1 MSIALKMQ
9 PQTLHPVTVDPGH
22 YKVEFENDRVRVLR
36 VRFGPHEKSVMQE
49 QPSLLEINLTIAH
62 LIVTYPDGRTE
73 SIHSKAGQVRL
84 IPAAERQPENLSDF
98 PYEAIAIELK

>member
-1 MSIALKMQ
+1 MSMALKMH
-9 PQTLHPVTVDPGH
+9 PNTLDPVKADPDH

-49 QPSLLEINLTIAH
+49 QSSLLEINLTVAH
-62 LIVTYPDGRTE
+62 LLVTYPDGRTE

-84 IPAAERQPENLSDF
+84 FPAAERQPENLSDF